1 MDPANKDVIY
11 RACRATAWVS
21 AGFSLAVGVTL
32 AVQFFQ
38 GRFNDPLK
46 SPQLTALKEKLRA
59 APKDEQ
65 LKQDIRALD
74 LALRR
79 RYFRHLALSGAGAW
93 LLVGGV
99 ALAVLAGKQAAKLRL
114 QPPMPQPRTPAAE
127 EDARA
132 ANRARW
138 SVAAAS
144 GAVALVCLG
153 LALIITARLP
163 GRVDELDKLL
173 GKGPAAAEPEPS
185 DFPAPEEFQR
195 NWPRFRGPGGGG
207 VSVFTNLPLSWDVAT
222 GAGIVWKTPVPVA
235 GFGSPVVWGNRVFL
249 SGGDAAQR
257 EVLCFDA
264 LTGALVW
271 RQALQ
276 NVPGSPAKVP
286 EVQERTGYAA
296 ATVAT
301 DGRRVYAFFANGD
314 LGAFTVEGKL
324 AWAKAFGPLANP
336 YGHATSLVVW
346 QGKLLLQ
353 LDQGQPE
360 DGRSKLYAFA
370 GASGRLLWERS
381 RPLGAS
387 WATPILIEVA
397 GQPQLVTLAQPWVIA
412 YAATDGAEV
421 WRAEVLGA
429 DITPSPVFAGG
440 MVFAISPSDRLLAI
454 KPDGRGDITKTHVL
468 WAAED
473 NVPDITSPVSNG
485 ELVFTLSTP
494 GVLTCYDAKDGKK
507 SWEHAFE
514 MVCNASPSL
523 AGERLYFFTT
533 KGVAVVAAAARQF
546 QELARSDLGEP
557 VFASP
562 AFAPERM
569 FIRTTKTLYCLGNNA
584 GRPSK

>member
-1 MDPANKDVIY
+1 MNPTSKEVIY
-11 RACRATAWVS
+11 RACRATARVS
-21 AGFSLAVGVTL
+21 AVFSLVVGATL
-32 AVQFFQ
+32 VFQFIQ
-38 GRFNDPLK
+38 GRLNDPLK

-65 LKQDIRALD
+65 LKQRIRALD

-79 RYFRHLALSGAGAW
+79 RYFRHLSLSGAGAW

-99 ALAVLAGKQAAKLRL
+99 ALAVLARKQAAKLRL
-114 QPPMPQPRTPAAE
+114 QLPMPPPRTVAAGE
-127 EDARA
+127 EARA

-144 GAVALVCLG
+144 GVVALVCLA
-153 LALIITARLP
+153 LALLITTRLP
-163 GRVDELDKLL
+163 RRVDELDKLL
-173 GKGPAAAEPEPS
+173 GKGPAAAESEVS
-185 DFPAPEEFQR
+185 DLPAPEEFRR
-195 NWPRFRGPGGGG
+195 NWPRFRGPDGGG
-207 VSVFTNLPLSWDVAT
+207 VSVFTNLPLAWDVAT
-222 GAGIVWKTPVPVA
+222 GAGILWKAPVPA
-235 GFGSPVVWGNRVFL
+235 PGFGSPVVWGNRVFL

-257 EVLCFDA
+257 EVVCFDA

-271 RQALQ
+271 RQAVQ

-314 LGAFTVEGKL
+314 LAAFTVEGKL

-353 LDQGQPE
+353 LDQGQAE

-381 RPLGAS
+381 RPVPAS
-387 WATPILIEVA
+387 WATPILIEAA

-412 YAATDGAEV
+412 YAASDGAEV

-440 MVFAISPSDRLLAI
+440 VVFAISPSDRLLAI
-454 KPDGRGDITKTHVL
+454 KPDGQGDVTKTHVL
-468 WAAED
+468 WTAED

-494 GVLTCYDAKDGKK
+494 GVLTCYDGKDGKK
-507 SWEHAFE
+507 CWEQAFE

-523 AGERLYFFTT
+523 AGERLYFFST
-533 KGVAVVAAAARQF
+533 KGVAVVVAAARQF
-546 QELARSDLGEP
+546 QELARSNLGEP

-562 AFAPERM
+562 AFASERM
-569 FIRTTKTLYCLGNNA
+569 FIRGTKTLYCLGDNSRQA
-584 GRPSK
+584 SK